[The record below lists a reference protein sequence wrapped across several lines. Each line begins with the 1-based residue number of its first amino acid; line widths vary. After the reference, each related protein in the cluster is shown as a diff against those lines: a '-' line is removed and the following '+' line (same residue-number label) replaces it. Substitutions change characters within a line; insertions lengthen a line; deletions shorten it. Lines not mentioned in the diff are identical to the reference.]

1 MKGKAKDV
9 AIKAAQRFLQAAIAY
24 LVAAFSTQ
32 LAGVDVFDL
41 HALKSVAGSLVIGA
55 FAAGLSASWNGVIQ
69 PMLNKLKGGDT
80 NG

>member
-1 MKGKAKDV
+1 MKRKAKDV
-9 AIKAAQRFLQAAIAY
+9 AIKATQRFLQAVVAY

-32 LAGVDVFDL
+32 MAGVDVFDL
-41 HALKSVAGSLVIGA
+41 HALKSFAGSLIIGA

-69 PMLNKLKGGDT
+69 PMLNKIKGGDG

>member
-1 MKGKAKDV
+1 MKEKAKDV
-9 AIKAAQRFLQAAIAY
+9 AIKATQRFLQAAAAY

-32 LAGVDVFDL
+32 MAGVDVFDL
-41 HALKSVAGSLVIGA
+41 HTLKSVAGSLVIGA

-69 PMLNKLKGGDT
+69 PMLNKLKGGET